1 MSQGNIR
8 YTRPILTVAAA
19 VLLAMLVAIPAH
31 AFKRWDM
38 GVRGGV
44 NIAGL
49 YGTDADSVGTGTN
62 PGFTGGV
69 WGTTWLNEGVGIRL
83 EVLYTQKG
91 ATNDTIT
98 ANINYI
104 DFPLLVVFRRELT
117 PRKSYITME
126 AGPVF
131 SLKTGADI
139 NNGNDLDA
147 ATSSYDFAGT
157 VGFGLAFEVGFHL
170 DVIAN
175 ARYTVGFVS
184 IDDQSDLDYKN
195 YGISLTVGIQRRFG
209 YW

>member
-1 MSQGNIR
+1 
-8 YTRPILTVAAA
+8 VAAVV
-19 VLLAMLVAIPAH
+19 VLTLLVAIPAH

-49 YGTDADSVGTGTN
+49 YGTDADTLGTGTN

-69 WGTTWLNEGVGIRL
+69 WGTSWLNEGVGIRL
-83 EVLYTQKG
+83 EVLFTQKG
-91 ATNDTIT
+91 ATNDSIT

-104 DFPLLVVFRRELT
+104 DFPLLVVFRRQLT
-117 PRKSYITME
+117 TGKSYITME

-147 ATSSYDFAGT
+147 TTSSFDFAGT
-157 VGFGLAFEVGFHL
+157 VGFGLAFEVGYLL
-170 DVIAN
+170 DIIAS

-184 IDDQSDLDYKN
+184 IDDQSDLDYRN
-195 YGISLTVGIQRRFG
+195 YGIGLTAGIQRRFG

>member
-1 MSQGNIR
+1 MSHENLR
-8 YTRPILTVAAA
+8 CAKPVLVVAAA
-19 VLLAMLVAIPAH
+19 VVLSVLVAIPAH

-38 GVRGGV
+38 GARGGL

-49 YGTDADSVGTGTN
+49 YGSDADTLGTGTN

-69 WGTTWLNEGVGIRL
+69 WGTSWLNEGVGIRL
-83 EVLYTQKG
+83 EALFTQKG
-91 ATNDTIT
+91 ATNDSVT
-98 ANINYI
+98 ANINYL
-104 DFPLLVVFRRELT
+104 DFPLLVVFRRQLT
-117 PRKSYITME
+117 TGKSYITME

-147 ATSSYDFAGT
+147 TTSSFDFAGT
-157 VGFGLAFEVGFHL
+157 IGFGLAFEVGYHL
-170 DVIAN
+170 DIIAN

-184 IDDQSDLDYKN
+184 IDDQSDLDYRN
-195 YGISLTVGIQRRFG
+195 YGIALTVGVQRRVG